1 MVQVMIL
8 RDFTRFIV
16 LIVCVMLPL
25 AVGLTWRFDTHSN
38 FGNLPITWWSFMSI
52 FVDAGS
58 SPLICILLE
67 FILLRTAL

>member
-8 RDFTRFIV
+8 RDVTRFIV

-25 AVGLTWRFDTHSN
+25 GAGLVWRFDSHPSYVNMLT
-38 FGNLPITWWSFMSI
+38 TWWTFMST

-58 SPLICILLE
+58 SPLICIFLE
-67 FILLRTAL
+67 FILLQTAL